1 MCRCESK
8 KMEEMEMNEDMM
20 AAVLGCAIGD
30 IISDIIDDII
40 DETCEEDKYE
50 FVASKNI
57 DLEKAIDK
65 VVFNNPATIV
75 FWKDGTK
82 TVTKCHDCD
91 TFNKE
96 TGLAMCIIRKLCNN
110 RHYNHVFEKYCG

>member
-1 MCRCESK
+1 MCKCEK
-8 KMEEMEMNEDMM
+8 KNNENVEVAEVM
-20 AAVLGCAIGD
+20 AVDLGELLVAVVCD
-30 IISDIIDDII
+30 ILDDIVAE
-40 DETCEEDKYE
+40 DEETI
-50 FVASKNI
+50 SKEISRNI
-57 DLEKAIDK
+57 DLEKEIDR

-82 TVTKCHDCD
+82 TVTKCSKGD

-110 RHYNHVFEKYCG
+110 KHYNHVFEKFCN